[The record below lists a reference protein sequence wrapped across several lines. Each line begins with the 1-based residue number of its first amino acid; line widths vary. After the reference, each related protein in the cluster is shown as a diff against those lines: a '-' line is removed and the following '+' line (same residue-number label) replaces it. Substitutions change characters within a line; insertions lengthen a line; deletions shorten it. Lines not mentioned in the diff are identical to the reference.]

1 MLINGP
7 CDGLDVLIE
16 HELSI
21 MFGMGLCKEQDEIN
35 IYTTTI
41 ASDNTEVFFSD
52 SYFLNPENLLLYVGA
67 SWFSIWNMDLIT
79 GVS

>member
-1 MLINGP
+1 MCIHGEWETPLQQRVLIIRSMLINGP

-41 ASDNTEVFFSD
+41 ASDNTEVFLAMVTF
-52 SYFLNPENLLLYVGA
+52 
-67 SWFSIWNMDLIT
+67 
-79 GVS
+79 

>member
-41 ASDNTEVFFSD
+41 ASDNTEVFLAMVTFWTLRISF
-52 SYFLNPENLLLYVGA
+52 Y
-67 SWFSIWNMDLIT
+67 M
-79 GVS
+79 

>member
-41 ASDNTEVFFSD
+41 ASDNTEVFLAMVTF
-52 SYFLNPENLLLYVGA
+52 
-67 SWFSIWNMDLIT
+67 
-79 GVS
+79 